1 MYVVLSVLCAYA
13 SFSGM
18 RVFFAIRKNGF
29 SRSVKLLVLILSLSG
44 FLGAGNYLLYHWG
57 IDPQYLTDFI
67 RVFLW
72 AGIGA
77 SFTGMIY
84 FSKGVHE

>member
-1 MYVVLSVLCAYA
+1 MYLALSLLCAYA
-13 SFSGM
+13 SLSGM
-18 RVFFAIRKNGF
+18 RVFFSIRKNGF
-29 SRSVKLLVLILSLSG
+29 SRSVKLLVFTLAVSG
-44 FLGAGNYLLYHWG
+44 FLGAGNYLMLHWG
-57 IDPQYLTDFI
+57 IDPKYLTDFI

-84 FSKGVHE
+84 FSKGAHE